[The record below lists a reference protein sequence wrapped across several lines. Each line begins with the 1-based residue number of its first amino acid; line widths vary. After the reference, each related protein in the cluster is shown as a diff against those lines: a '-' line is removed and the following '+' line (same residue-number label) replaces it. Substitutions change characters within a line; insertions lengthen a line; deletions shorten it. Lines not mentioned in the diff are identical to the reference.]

1 MIVLIYR
8 IFICQKW
15 HFQILFLIYL
25 LKFTFSGKNY
35 GMITDNTDKKLLGL
49 LQENSKK
56 TNKELAG
63 KLGLSVTAVYERI
76 RKLERAGVISKYVAL
91 VRPDKVDRAFT
102 AFCQIKLVQH
112 TKANITG
119 FEREVKE
126 LSEVLEVFHVSG
138 EYDYIL
144 KVMVRD
150 MDAYREFM
158 LNKLTTLQHIGS
170 TQSTF
175 VISPVKNTTELSV

>member
-1 MIVLIYR
+1 MQL
-8 IFICQKW
+8 
-15 HFQILFLIYL
+15 
-25 LKFTFSGKNY
+25 
-35 GMITDNTDKKLLGL
+35 DNTDKHLLNL

-56 TNKELAG
+56 TNKELALNL
-63 KLGLSVTAVYERI
+63 KLSVTAIYERI

-91 VRPDKVDRAFT
+91 VKPEKVERTFT

-112 TKANITG
+112 TKGNVTR
-119 FEREVKE
+119 FESQVAK

-144 KVMVRD
+144 KVMVKD
-150 MDAYREFM
+150 MEAYREFM
-158 LNKLTTLQHIGS
+158 LNKLTALDHIGS

-175 VISPVKNTTELSV
+175 VISPVKNSTALNI

>member
-1 MIVLIYR
+1 MQKIILVYFIILVL
-8 IFICQKW
+8 FSFK
-15 HFQILFLIYL
+15 FVSAILFQKILQMNLDTI
-25 LKFTFSGKNY
+25 
-35 GMITDNTDKKLLGL
+35 DNKLLAL

-56 TNKELAG
+56 TNKELSV
-63 KLGLSVTAVYERI
+63 KLGLSITAVYERI

-91 VRPDKVDRAFT
+91 VKPEKVERSFT

-112 TKANITG
+112 TKGNVTR
-119 FEREVKE
+119 FEAQVAQ

-144 KVMVRD
+144 KVLVKD
-150 MDAYREFM
+150 MESYRNFM
-158 LNKLTTLQHIGS
+158 LNKLTALDHIGS

-175 VISPVKNTTELSV
+175 VISPVKNTTALSIE

>member
-1 MIVLIYR
+1 
-8 IFICQKW
+8 
-15 HFQILFLIYL
+15 
-25 LKFTFSGKNY
+25 
-35 GMITDNTDKKLLGL
+35 MITDLIDKKLLAL

-56 TNKELAG
+56 TNKELAV

-91 VRPDKVDRAFT
+91 VRPEKVERSFT

-112 TKANITG
+112 TKGNVTG
-119 FEREVKE
+119 FESQVTK
-126 LSEVLEVFHVSG
+126 LPEVLEVFHVSG

-144 KVMVRD
+144 KVMVKD
-150 MDAYREFM
+150 MEAYREFM